1 MHLAVKQKMLVH
13 LLLLLYLFVRFELK
27 KFIPVMEIAL
37 FYKIVMQFL
46 VPYLILDH

>member
-13 LLLLLYLFVRFELK
+13 LLLLYLFVRFELK